1 MTVFDKTFI
10 VTQSAGAWRVKREG
24 DKLSVCYK
32 VDQALASNLP
42 ALKRYMEAHPE
53 LFNVL

>member
-10 VTQSAGAWRVKREG
+10 VTQRAGAWRVKRTA

-32 VDQALASNLP
+32 VDQALAPDLS